1 LKILAVCSSVL
12 FTALAAHAQDSFA
25 DSVVSYVPGTGIN
38 SSYENSTAAL
48 GAPDSAAAITAPA
61 FGNTN
66 VVGIGDGGELT
77 LEFDSPITND
87 PSEHADGMDFTI
99 FGNQFF
105 TLSGAE
111 ITGIYDHAGLTVWV
125 SQNDSAF
132 YQLVAPDGLPHGADD
147 LFPTQ
152 GSGNPFLP
160 VSPSF
165 TLSSFTGHTSA
176 YALSLYDG
184 SAGGSSYS
192 ISWAEDAS
200 GDAVD
205 LSSISYVRVEGS
217 EGYGYIDAVS
227 RVETVPEPSCA
238 GLLIGVAAIGW
249 LVARFRT
256 GGRKRIAR
264 LSVSPRVMQ
273 VLAIL
278 FLAGHTMVRADT
290 SYLLIQGPFGS
301 GGAEE
306 TFQWRVNYQA
316 GLLVDGEDLLTAVF
330 GPTALDGSYM
340 DEYGGTYPYLTASSG
355 GQAMGAIDFYG
366 SPFVISFTLNSTTV
380 AQDPS
385 YSPGWNYYVAGG
397 GDNGGAGYAS
407 DGTWDY
413 SNDGLDS
420 RTLADGSF
428 DAWVFGSTDNLP
440 MIDGQAN
447 APTAADFASATVVNI
462 VPEPS
467 TTGLLV
473 LAAVGIVA
481 ACGWWISRRQPSL
494 PPAAK
499 A

>member
-125 SQNDSAF
+125 SQNDSTF

-205 LSSISYVRVEGS
+205 LSSFPMSGWKARRGMAIS
-217 EGYGYIDAVS
+217 
-227 RVETVPEPSCA
+227 TP
-238 GLLIGVAAIGW
+238 
-249 LVARFRT
+249 
-256 GGRKRIAR
+256 
-264 LSVSPRVMQ
+264 
-273 VLAIL
+273 
-278 FLAGHTMVRADT
+278 
-290 SYLLIQGPFGS
+290 
-301 GGAEE
+301 
-306 TFQWRVNYQA
+306 
-316 GLLVDGEDLLTAVF
+316 
-330 GPTALDGSYM
+330 
-340 DEYGGTYPYLTASSG
+340 
-355 GQAMGAIDFYG
+355 
-366 SPFVISFTLNSTTV
+366 
-380 AQDPS
+380 
-385 YSPGWNYYVAGG
+385 SPGWRRCRNRPVRGCSSA
-397 GDNGGAGYAS
+397 
-407 DGTWDY
+407 WRP
-413 SNDGLDS
+413 LD
-420 RTLADGSF
+420 
-428 DAWVFGSTDNLP
+428 
-440 MIDGQAN
+440 
-447 APTAADFASATVVNI
+447 
-462 VPEPS
+462 
-467 TTGLLV
+467 
-473 LAAVGIVA
+473 
-481 ACGWWISRRQPSL
+481 GWWHDSGREGGSE
-494 PPAAK
+494 
-499 A
+499 